1 MIEGFLSRTL
11 CGESVRQSGNSGAE
25 HNMATYQFSFYEF
38 QDFAFTGGTGAA
50 TQTQGFTSG
59 TFTLSNAVTATPIQV
74 VVDDNETLFHDGF
87 VDPNVTG
94 PLSTAN
100 NDQVLLQP
108 ITVNGV
114 TYPAGS
120 QIELEFAVST
130 NSTEGN
136 QIVFYYIRINGVNVG
151 IAGGS
156 NDVEPGV
163 TYTITGWQDGNG
175 DVGGTF
181 PAGTPVAI
189 PWNTLACFTYGTLI
203 DTPDGLRPI
212 EDLEPGDLVTTLAN
226 GSQPLR
232 WVGTRTV
239 TQAEM
244 LARPA
249 LRPVRF
255 ETGTIGNTRPLLVS
269 PQHRM
274 LLNDWRAQVYFGED
288 EVLVAAKAMVNGK
301 TIRQVI
307 PEGVTTFC
315 HLLFDRHEVILA
327 EGALSESFHPGEI
340 GLGALDEAQRR
351 EIEAL
356 FPTLA
361 LDSRPSAFPI
371 VRNADA
377 RGLPLAS

>member
-1 MIEGFLSRTL
+1 
-11 CGESVRQSGNSGAE
+11 
-25 HNMATYQFSFYEF
+25 MATYQFSFYEF
-38 QDFAFTGGTGAA
+38 NDFTFTGVTGNA

-59 TFTLSNAVTATPIQV
+59 TFTLNNVPTSQPIQV

-87 VDPNVTG
+87 VDPNVNG
-94 PLSTAN
+94 APSTQN

-130 NSTEGN
+130 NSSEGN

-151 IAGGS
+151 IAAGS
-156 NDVEPGV
+156 NDIVPGV
-163 TYTITGWQDGNG
+163 TYTMTGWQDGNG

-181 PAGTPVAI
+181 PPGTPVAV
-189 PWNTLACFTYGTLI
+189 PWDTLACFTHGTLI
-203 DTPDGLRPI
+203 DTPDGPRLI
-212 EDLEPGDLVTTLAN
+212 EDLEPGDLVTTLGN

-232 WVGTRTV
+232 WVGSRRVSTI
-239 TQAEM
+239 EM
-244 LARPA
+244 IAAPE
-249 LRPVRF
+249 LRPVLF
-255 ETGTIGNTRPLLVS
+255 ETGAVGNSRALLVS

-288 EVLVAAKAMVNGK
+288 QVLVAAKAMVNGK
-301 TIRQVI
+301 TIRQVL
-307 PEGVTTFC
+307 PEHGVTYC
-315 HLLFDRHEVILA
+315 HLLFDRHEVIVA
-327 EGALSESFHPGEI
+327 EGALSESFHPGEM

-356 FPTLA
+356 FPMLA
-361 LDSRPSAFPI
+361 LEERRAAFPI
-371 VRNADA
+371 IRNTDA
-377 RGLPLAS
+377 KALRLPS